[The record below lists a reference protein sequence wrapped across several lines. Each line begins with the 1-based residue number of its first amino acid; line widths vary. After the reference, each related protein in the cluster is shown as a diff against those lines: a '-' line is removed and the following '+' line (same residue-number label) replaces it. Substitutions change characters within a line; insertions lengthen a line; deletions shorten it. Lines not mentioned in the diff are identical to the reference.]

1 MNIKQLT
8 VLLMLSA
15 SAGAVLADSDTPMDP
30 PSSSTRTRAEV
41 VAELKQAPK
50 WDANG
55 DSNYPM
61 LPVAQSGKMRHQV
74 EAEVA
79 ISQADV
85 HDNTLYS
92 GS

>member
-15 SAGAVLADSDTPMDP
+15 SAGAVLADSDIPMGA
-30 PSSSTRTRAEV
+30 PSSSTVTRAQV

-55 DSNYPM
+55 DGNYPV
-61 LPVAQSGKMRHQV
+61 LPVAQSDNMCHQV
-74 EAEVA
+74 VA

-85 HDNTLYS
+85 HDNSLYS

>member
-15 SAGAVLADSDTPMDP
+15 SAGAVLADTDTPLNP
-30 PSSSTRTRAEV
+30 PSGFTQTRAQV

-61 LPVAQSGKMRHQV
+61 LPMAQSSETRRHA

-85 HDNTLYS
+85 HDSALYS